1 MKWETETVSV
11 GRRHVVRR
19 LHFVLSEN
27 STSQTGTRDS
37 WVCNCGNSK
46 PKGKPDIS
54 SVYILGKDL
63 GKKALKILRQIEIY
77 MGKKEI
83 L

>member
-1 MKWETETVSV
+1 MLAGGMWSEDYILFSV
-11 GRRHVVRR
+11 RTPLLKQEHEIPGCA
-19 LHFVLSEN
+19 
-27 STSQTGTRDS
+27 T
-37 WVCNCGNSK
+37 CCGNSK